1 MSAIAAGTRISPDL
15 TVLGIVASG
24 DGGRHP
30 VYIVWH
36 ARAWCPMACKV
47 FTSPRRLR
55 REAALLATLDHP
67 NIVRCLG
74 ARRPAHLLMEFL
86 EGPTLAAL
94 IGSRPRGRLGVSDA
108 MRVAI
113 HLGAALVHTHERGF
127 VHLDV
132 KPSNVIVVRGRP
144 VLFDF
149 GIACR
154 PTARRLRRPVGTAPY
169 MAPEQCRAGTVTPA
183 TDVFGFGATLYESLA
198 GQRPFACSKRRPYPQ
213 LTVPPRP
220 LRQHAPA
227 VPPALE
233 ELVMACLAANPE
245 ARPALPGLLP
255 ALHEF
260 IQHGPPMWPTGF
272 SPSAAAA

>member
-1 MSAIAAGTRISPDL
+1 MSAIVAGTRISPDL

-24 DGGRHP
+24 DSGRHP

-94 IGSRPRGRLGVSDA
+94 IRSRPRGRLGVSDA
-108 MRVAI
+108 MRVAV

-183 TDVFGFGATLYESLA
+183 TDVFGFGVTLYESLT
-198 GQRPFACSKRRPYPQ
+198 GRLPFPGGSRRPFPQ
-213 LTVPPRP
+213 ITVPPRP

-227 VPPALE
+227 VPAALE
-233 ELVMACLAANPE
+233 ELVMRAVDV
-245 ARPALPGLLP
+245 ARRVRSVRRRLTPPRSTGHLDRPG
-255 ALHEF
+255 
-260 IQHGPPMWPTGF
+260 GGV
-272 SPSAAAA
+272 